1 MNLNYTCKEEKVE
14 IRIDPKIFP
23 KEVVLR
29 SAYKFID
36 RAWMNIEKPSD
47 KEKVH
52 LTLLPRDPERRNKED
67 LERMA
72 LQFNTYLI
80 TSFVEDK
87 EAERYAEAR
96 NAMVKSAMLSQRKR

>member
-1 MNLNYTCKEEKVE
+1 MDLNYTIKEDKVKIE
-14 IRIDPKIFP
+14 VDPQVFP

-29 SAYKFID
+29 SAYKFLD
-36 RAWMNIEKPSD
+36 RAWLDIRREQGGD
-47 KEKVH
+47 VVV
-52 LTLLPRDPERRNKED
+52 TVLPRDPETRNEND

-72 LQFNTYLI
+72 LQFDTYLI

-96 NAMVKSAMLSQRKR
+96 NAMIKSAMLSQRS